1 MINDEIIAM
10 IVKTII
16 KTIRLKLIGLKIM
29 RLKIMRFNYKLT
41 KKCHNCAVH

>member
-16 KTIRLKLIGLKIM
+16 ITIRLKLIGLKIM
-29 RLKIMRFNYKLT
+29 RLKIMKFYSKLA
-41 KKCHNCAVH
+41 KNCHNSAIH

>member
-1 MINDEIIAM
+1 M

>member
-1 MINDEIIAM
+1 M

-16 KTIRLKLIGLKIM
+16 KTIKLKLIGLKIM
-29 RLKIMRFNYKLT
+29 RLKIMRFYYKLT

>member
-1 MINDEIIAM
+1 M

-29 RLKIMRFNYKLT
+29 RLKIMRFYYKLT

>member
-1 MINDEIIAM
+1 MRIMINDEIIAM

-29 RLKIMRFNYKLT
+29 RLK
-41 KKCHNCAVH
+41 HNEILF